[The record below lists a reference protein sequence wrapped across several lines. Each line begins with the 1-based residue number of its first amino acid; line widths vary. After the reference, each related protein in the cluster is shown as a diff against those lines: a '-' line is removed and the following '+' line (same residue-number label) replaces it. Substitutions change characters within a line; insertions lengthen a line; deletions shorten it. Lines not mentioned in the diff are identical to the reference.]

1 VSLIRALFA
10 WIVVF
15 AVLLVLTSM
24 LGMISRYEVAIVFV
38 VSIVL
43 TWLLIRFWDR
53 RHAAGAGDTTSS

>member
-1 VSLIRALFA
+1 MSLIRALFA

-38 VSIVL
+38 ASIVL
-43 TWLLIRFWDR
+43 TWLLIRVWDR

>member
-1 VSLIRALFA
+1 MSLIRALLV

-53 RHAAGAGDTTSS
+53 RYAAEAGGTTSS